1 MSFTLDTTLDM
12 SGLKN
17 LEKSLRGIKKKH
29 IKYGWY
35 EGKTYTDGKNRDI
48 PIAQVA
54 NWQEY
59 GKPSSD
65 GESAIPARPYFRQAR
80 ETVATTHNQDIK
92 NIFVATVNNV
102 SPIIELNKLADALV
116 LDYKQS
122 VARQNYTKLSE
133 MTVKKKG
140 HDYQM
145 KDSEVMMDN
154 FKARVYKTSLKDD
167 DDD

>member
-35 EGKTYTDGKNRDI
+35 EGKTYTDGKNRGI
-48 PIAQVA
+48 PIAQIA

-59 GKPSSD
+59 GKPSDD
-65 GESAIPARPYFRQAR
+65 GESAIPARPYFRQAI
-80 ETVATTHNQDIK
+80 ESAGDSHNQAIK
-92 NIFVATVNNV
+92 NIFVATVNNGTPLV
-102 SPIIELNKLADALV
+102 ELDKLANSLV
-116 LDYKQS
+116 IDYRQS
-122 VARQNYTKLSE
+122 VARQNYQELSKV
-133 MTVKKKG
+133 TVGRKG
-140 HDYQM
+140 HSYQM
-145 KDSEVMMDN
+145 KDTEVMYDN

-167 DDD
+167 DD

>member
-1 MSFTLDTTLDM
+1 MGFTLDTTIDM

-35 EGKTYTDGKNRDI
+35 EGKTYTDGKNRGI
-48 PIAQVA
+48 PIAQIA

-59 GKPSSD
+59 GKPEEGD
-65 GESAIPARPYFRQAR
+65 DPPIPARPYFRQAI
-80 ETVATTHNQDIK
+80 ESSGDTHNQNIK
-92 NIFVATVNNV
+92 NIFIATVNNE
-102 SPIIELNKLADALV
+102 SPIVGLNKLANSLV
-116 LDYKQS
+116 IDYKQS
-122 VARQNYTKLSE
+122 VARQNYQELSYR
-133 MTVKKKG
+133 TIKRKG

-145 KDSEVMMDN
+145 KHTEVMMDN

-167 DDD
+167 DD

>member
-35 EGKTYTDGKNRDI
+35 EGKTYTDGKNRGI
-48 PIAQVA
+48 PIAQIA

-59 GKPSSD
+59 GKPSEGD
-65 GESAIPARPYFRQAR
+65 EPPIPARPYFRQAI
-80 ETVATTHNQDIK
+80 ESAGDSHNQTIK
-92 NIFVATVNNV
+92 NIFVATVSNE
-102 SPIIELNKLADALV
+102 SPIVDINKLANSLV
-116 LDYKQS
+116 IDYRQS
-122 VARQNYTKLSE
+122 VARQNHQELSKV
-133 MTVKKKG
+133 TVSKKG
-140 HDYQM
+140 HSYQM

-154 FKARVYKTSLKDD
+154 FKARVYKTSLKEDD
-167 DDD
+167 D

>member
-35 EGKTYTDGKNRDI
+35 EGKTYTDGKNRGI
-48 PIAQVA
+48 PIAQIA

-59 GKPSSD
+59 GK
-65 GESAIPARPYFRQAR
+65 SAEGDEPPIPARPYFRQAR
-80 ETVATTHNQDIK
+80 ETVGTSHNQAIK
-92 NIFVATVNNV
+92 NIFVATVSNE
-102 SPIIELNKLADALV
+102 SPIVELNKLADALV
-116 LDYKQS
+116 IDYKQS
-122 VARQNYTKLSE
+122 VARQNYTRLSDI
-133 MTVKKKG
+133 TISKKG
-140 HDYQM
+140 HSYQM
-145 KDSEVMMDN
+145 KDSVVMMDN

-167 DDD
+167 DD

>member
-1 MSFTLDTTLDM
+1 MGFTLDTTIDM

-35 EGKTYTDGKNRDI
+35 EGKTYTDGKNRGI
-48 PIAQVA
+48 PIAQIA

-59 GKPSSD
+59 GKPEEGD
-65 GESAIPARPYFRQAR
+65 DPPIPARPYFRQAI
-80 ETVATTHNQDIK
+80 ESSGESHNQNIK
-92 NIFVATVNNV
+92 NIFVATVNNE
-102 SPIIELNKLADALV
+102 SPIVELNKLANSLV
-116 LDYKQS
+116 IDYKQS
-122 VARQNYTKLSE
+122 VARQNYQELSYR
-133 MTVKKKG
+133 TIKRKG

-145 KDSEVMMDN
+145 KHTEVMMDN

-167 DDD
+167 DD